1 MPLQLL
7 PPIINPFLPP
17 PPKLLTLVQLKKT
30 NNTPP
35 PSQDKTSTSST
46 KTETVSTP
54 ESANQTTSE
63 PISTAQEETTTP
75 VASDIDFTSFD
86 EVKEKVIAVI
96 TTGMT
101 KSFLRQQCHIAKIE
115 GSTVTIGVASKG
127 LLSIGKRQ
135 QKDIEAGFSKVY
147 GKPIKIFLF
156 ADKDLKNK
164 KSNIEIPHPHENQAN
179 STPSPATTSPSLP
192 TAEENQ
198 NSVANQPSSPPVN
211 LGQSITTPPSI
222 ESQSTTNIPQPNSTS
237 STEEVQKAAESV
249 AKSFKGE
256 IVLTETKEIEI
267 EPVPDTNHVTIVNR
281 PSVED
286 FDDEDDIPF

>member
-1 MPLQLL
+1 MGS
-7 PPIINPFLPP
+7 
-17 PPKLLTLVQLKKT
+17 T
-30 NNTPP
+30 NNIPVQP
-35 PSQDKTSTSST
+35 QDKTSTSST
-46 KTETVSTP
+46 ETETISNPEAENQSTSEQISTP
-54 ESANQTTSE
+54 
-63 PISTAQEETTTP
+63 QEDTTTP

-86 EVKEKVIAVI
+86 EVKKKVVEAI
-96 TTGMT
+96 TTSMT
-101 KSFLRQQCHIAKIE
+101 KSFLRQQCHIVKIE
-115 GSTVTIGVASKG
+115 GSTVTIGVTSKG

-164 KSNIEIPHPHENQAN
+164 KSNIDISHTQENQAN
-179 STPSPATTSPSLP
+179 STASQQTTPSPFP
-192 TAEENQ
+192 TVEENK
-198 NSVANQPSSPPVN
+198 NSVANQPSSPPVTPA
-211 LGQSITTPPSI
+211 QSSTTPPPI
-222 ESQSTTNIPQPNSTS
+222 ESQPTTNIAQPHSPS

-267 EPVPDTNHVTIVNR
+267 EPVPDTSHVTIVNR